1 MNYKEMNK
9 ETFYSLELSE
19 QIKIVN
25 NGLQE
30 EKTLQK
36 VCDIMGVARKHV
48 SEKFR
53 KAGYVFSKLDKGF
66 FKPEEIISTEE
77 LPIKKK
83 ETVKQ
88 AEIKEVKLKSP
99 SVASKNTS
107 NTSKNTTSGEVVV
120 SSFDFYYQP
129 SGTSKKMG
137 ASVDTEVLKQF
148 EILCSKF
155 NFINTS
161 AHVSNA
167 LALYIQKMNSK

>member
-1 MNYKEMNK
+1 MNYREIDKEK
-9 ETFYSLELSE
+9 FYSLELDE

-25 NGLQE
+25 YGLKE

-36 VCDIMGVARKHV
+36 VCDTMGVARKHV

-53 KAGYVFSKLDKGF
+53 KAGYVFSKVDKEF
-66 FKPEEIISTEE
+66 VKPEEIISTEE
-77 LPIKKK
+77 LTQNKNSTIKSVEKKK
-83 ETVKQ
+83 VNE
-88 AEIKEVKLKSP
+88 KSP
-99 SVASKNTS
+99 EDVKNNTEP
-107 NTSKNTTSGEVVV
+107 TSKVKNGEVVV

-137 ASVDTEVLKQF
+137 ASVDAEVLKQF
-148 EILCSKF
+148 EIICSKF